1 MPRLDPATHNNTTDR
16 LQTGQSQTEVARQ
29 FNVHQSTIS
38 RLWQRLNQ
46 TGSAQDRPR
55 SRRPRITTPAQDRY
69 IRVFHLR
76 NRTVTAT
83 ATAAGIPSLRRIY
96 TQTVRN
102 RLRQRKIR
110 PRRPYVGSVLTQVHS
125 CACVIHLGSG
135 LWGTSAEFD
144 SAMRVPFSSH
154 DGRAREYSRRNYCF
168 FPACVQEVD
177 RFGGGGVMIWVQQ
190 YPTTTEQTQC
200 VSKEINGSTL

>member
-16 LQTGQSQTEVARQ
+16 LQTGQSQTEVSRQ

-110 PRRPYVGSVLTQVHS
+110 PRRPYVGSVLTQVHR
-125 CACVIHLGSG
+125 CASVIHLGSG
-135 LWGTSAEFD
+135 L
-144 SAMRVPFSSH
+144 
-154 DGRAREYSRRNYCF
+154 
-168 FPACVQEVD
+168 
-177 RFGGGGVMIWVQQ
+177 
-190 YPTTTEQTQC
+190 
-200 VSKEINGSTL
+200 

>member
-144 SAMRVPFSSH
+144 SAMRVPFSSPKIWWPSPCIQSSKLLFLPCLRTGSWQIWRWRRH
-154 DGRAREYSRRNYCF
+154 DMGAAISYNHRTNSVR
-168 FPACVQEVD
+168 VQ
-177 RFGGGGVMIWVQQ
+177 G
-190 YPTTTEQTQC
+190 
-200 VSKEINGSTL
+200 N